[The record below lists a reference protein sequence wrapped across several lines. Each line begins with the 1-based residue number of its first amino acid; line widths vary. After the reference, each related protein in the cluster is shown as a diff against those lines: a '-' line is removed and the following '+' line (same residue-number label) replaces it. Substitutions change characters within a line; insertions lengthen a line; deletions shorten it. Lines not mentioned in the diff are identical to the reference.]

1 MKRTRGT
8 SLWTSL
14 YAKGGY
20 SALDEMNKENSSA
33 EREKNGAASSRTSA
47 EQAAQMLAA
56 ALSKKEEERKNAKKH
71 GQARARQCARA
82 VGAGKRKPARRTAR
96 RRNRGGLLSKRARRT
111 SLLLNVRSIKRRI
124 KPTAKTG
131 RAKNLRSPHPPRP
144 RKSLRSRPRS
154 VQGAYSSNFS
164 IY

>member
-1 MKRTRGT
+1 M
-8 SLWTSL
+8 
-14 YAKGGY
+14 
-20 SALDEMNKENSSA
+20 DEMNKENSSA
-33 EREKNGAASSRTSA
+33 ETEKNGAASSRTSA

-56 ALSKKEEERKNAKKH
+56 ALTSMRP
-71 GQARARQCARA
+71 RS
-82 VGAGKRKPARRTAR
+82 R
-96 RRNRGGLLSKRARRT
+96 RRKAKTCPKNRPQAKPLRRPQKAARRT
-111 SLLLNVRSIKRRI
+111 SLLLNVRSIKRGI

-131 RAKNLRSPHPPRP
+131 KAKNLRSPHPPWP